1 MACSCPDVGLDE
13 IFTEDFARRD
23 ADRYRKRG
31 LPKRAQ
37 KLLQLIQSQLDL
49 KGATALEGGAGA
61 GALTVELARRGV
73 SYVAAVDATSI
84 ALEYARQLAREYGV
98 SERVEPVVADF
109 ADYAC
114 SNPADLVILDRVVC
128 CYPDWKRLLENAAT
142 CARSVIT
149 LSYPADRLLWR
160 VAIGTANTGQA
171 LLRRRFRMHFHA
183 PTAMLAFLTDSGFQL
198 VARERYWFWEL
209 AVMKRVG

>member
-1 MACSCPDVGLDE
+1 MACSCPEVGLDE

-31 LPKRAQ
+31 LPKRAR

-49 KGATALEGGAGA
+49 KRATALEGGAGA

-73 SYVAAVDATSI
+73 AHATAVDATAI
-84 ALEYARQLAREYGV
+84 ALEYVRQLAEEYGV
-98 SERVEPVVADF
+98 AERVEAQVADF
-109 ADYAC
+109 ADFSC

-128 CYPDWKRLLENAAT
+128 CYPDWKRLLENAAS

-149 LSYPADRLLWR
+149 LSYPADRMLWR
-160 VAIGTANTGQA
+160 IAIGSANMGQA

-183 PTAMLAFLTDSGFQL
+183 PAAMLGLLAASGFQL

-209 AVMKRVG
+209 AVMKRVT